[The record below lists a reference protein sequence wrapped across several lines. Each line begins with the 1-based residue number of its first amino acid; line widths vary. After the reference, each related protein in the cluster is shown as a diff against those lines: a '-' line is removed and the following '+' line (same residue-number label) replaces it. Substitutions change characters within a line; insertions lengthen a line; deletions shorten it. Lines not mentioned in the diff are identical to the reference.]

1 MTDKCSCT
9 CGRDAVPHKDRSD
22 LSTTCRKRWVGQ
34 GCPPGPVAPPF
45 GHAARKLAARPLHA
59 FPDGT
64 CGCGHCGLPA
74 VRPAK
79 NPVISEQCYRRSLAL
94 GLGGYVPPPPR
105 VERIRQDGRPARKSG
120 SAPAIPPVIPPPPEP
135 PAAAVW
141 ADEASRRIPAEIT
154 RARAYVTA
162 WNRRDF
168 RGVDT
173 ILAKVDDLDAFDA
186 LLDTGLDET
195 KATAAL
201 AEQLATQFPH
211 RQQHEEETAAA

>member
-1 MTDKCSCT
+1 
-9 CGRDAVPHKDRSD
+9 
-22 LSTTCRKRWVGQ
+22 
-34 GCPPGPVAPPF
+34 
-45 GHAARKLAARPLHA
+45 
-59 FPDGT
+59 
-64 CGCGHCGLPA
+64 
-74 VRPAK
+74 
-79 NPVISEQCYRRSLAL
+79 
-94 GLGGYVPPPPR
+94 
-105 VERIRQDGRPARKSG
+105 
-120 SAPAIPPVIPPPPEP
+120 
-135 PAAAVW
+135 VW